1 MTAKKDTAATTP
13 EEAAA
18 AVSEDGDKIDL
29 TEVTLPNGV
38 KLKLQKSPPFALQQA
53 VANLEPPK
61 VPIWKSPKGR
71 DEENPNDPDY
81 IKALA
86 QYQGQTGQA
95 ALNALFLFG
104 VEVVSVP
111 SGMQTIE
118 DTTWSDE
125 LAFLDMVVPDDPNSR
140 VRKLMWLK
148 VVAIAQEEY
157 LEEVSNKLFALQ
169 GLSEEDIAAAIDS
182 FRGGAAGGSNNGSDP
197 DANSGDGNNVPS
209 NDPRPRRARRG
220 AGRSKA

>member
-1 MTAKKDTAATTP
+1 MTAKQAATP

-18 AVSEDGDKIDL
+18 AVSEGDDKIDL

-38 KLKLQKSPPFALQQA
+38 KLKLHKSPPFALQQA
-53 VANLEPPK
+53 VANLTPPK
-61 VPIWKSPKGR
+61 VPIWRNPGKGR

-81 IKALA
+81 IQALA

-111 SGMQTIE
+111 KGMQAIE

-125 LAFLDMVVPDDPNSR
+125 LAFLDMAVPDDPNSR

-148 VVAIAQEEY
+148 VVAIDKEEY
-157 LEEVSNKLFALQ
+157 LEDVSNKLFALQ

-182 FRGGAAGGSNNGSDP
+182 FRGGAAGGSDNGSGP
-197 DANSGDGNNVPS
+197 DANSGDGDNVQA